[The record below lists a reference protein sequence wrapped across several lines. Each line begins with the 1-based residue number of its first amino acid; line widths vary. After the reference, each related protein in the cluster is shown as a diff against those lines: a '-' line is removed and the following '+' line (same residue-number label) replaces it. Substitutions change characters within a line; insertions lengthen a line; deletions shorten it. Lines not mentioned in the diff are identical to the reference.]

1 MDTSEII
8 NAFLLGLGRWKG
20 CSWPTEFGSRKLNL
34 NGLKSSQAA
43 LMAGATA
50 GPERADWRGA
60 MAWLMRVEED
70 AREAEKQ
77 AKLAAD
83 LAVLGDLDQARA
95 YAEQAC
101 SLESQY
107 TVNQTWRPLL
117 AAIAS
122 RLNCGNHNSV
132 SHSSVGHNGRPH

>member
-20 CSWPTEFGSRKLNL
+20 CNWPTEFGGRKLNL

-50 GPERADWRGA
+50 GPERADWRRA
-60 MAWLMRVEED
+60 MDWLMRVEED

-83 LAVLGDLDQARA
+83 LAVQGDLDQARSF
-95 YAEQAC
+95 AEQAC
-101 SLESQY
+101 PAA
-107 TVNQTWRPLL
+107 RP
-117 AAIAS
+117 S
-122 RLNCGNHNSV
+122 
-132 SHSSVGHNGRPH
+132 